1 LPGRGGVGV
10 SGDIKMNIFRRGN
23 SELDKSED
31 EDADIPEFIRRDVD
45 VPRANDSEMVGNN
58 LSSLLQRVSVNSV
71 HEIDRLIGELRV
83 LSERLQQDSE
93 RIQREVVEYAS
104 LSTAAMQ
111 STKIIAESLTHWRK
125 DAPSGE

>member
-1 LPGRGGVGV
+1 ML
-10 SGDIKMNIFRRGN
+10 
-23 SELDKSED
+23 
-31 EDADIPEFIRRDVD
+31 
-45 VPRANDSEMVGNN
+45 RANDSEVVGNN

-71 HEIDRLIGELRV
+71 LEIDRLIEELRV

-111 STKIIAESLTHWRK
+111 STKIISESLTHWRK
-125 DAPSGE
+125 DAPPSE